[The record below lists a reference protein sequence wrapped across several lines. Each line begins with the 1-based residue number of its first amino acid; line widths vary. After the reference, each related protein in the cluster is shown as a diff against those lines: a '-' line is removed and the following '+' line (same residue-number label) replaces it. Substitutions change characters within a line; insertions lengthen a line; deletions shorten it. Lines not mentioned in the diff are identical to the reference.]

1 MCVYTEYHIQSLYAL
16 KIYKAYLHIFVISIQ
31 QIYTNQLSLREKI
44 LFFLKLARKESKV
57 DLTESKSHYF
67 PECTRLFPS
76 HYCLCQKEP
85 GSSLFLKNSP
95 LLFYHIFL
103 KFHKNM
109 IVFFKRMSFG
119 NSHELIIKC
128 LMFSFSVISYLSFF
142 SFSPCFFPLFFI
154 SIMGP

>member
-1 MCVYTEYHIQSLYAL
+1 MCIQNITYKVYMHWKYIKHICIYLLYPFSRF
-16 KIYKAYLHIFVISIQ
+16 IPINYLS
-31 QIYTNQLSLREKI
+31 EKR
-44 LFFLKLARKESKV
+44 FFFFFKLARKESKV

-76 HYCLCQKEP
+76 PYCLCQKEP
-85 GSSLFLKNSP
+85 GSFLFLKNSP

-119 NSHELIIKC
+119 NSRELIIKC

-142 SFSPCFFPLFFI
+142 SFSPCFFPLFL
-154 SIMGP
+154 